1 MRHRAIISRDGTKT
15 MATLKHATWTLWRN
29 NSVNGEESRL
39 LRRVA
44 DDVPIPL
51 TDEGRRDVETLI
63 DAFLERNDAAGLA
76 APQIGMSKRIVVF
89 KTRNFGSDAPPT
101 RDANDYEVLIN
112 PRITQYR
119 GVEEQQTEGCLSC
132 PEISADVTRWTE
144 VKVKAFD
151 RTGRKINRRYTGFPA
166 RVVQHELDH
175 LEGILIVDR
184 ADTLYFPR
192 EKKQFFE
199 TMFQIGRRP
208 TPTL

>member
-1 MRHRAIISRDGTKT
+1 MT
-15 MATLKHATWTLWRN
+15 TLKHATWTLWRN
-29 NSVNGEESRL
+29 NSVTEEESGL

-44 DDVPIPL
+44 DEVPIPL
-51 TDEGRRDVETLI
+51 TDEARRDVETLI

-76 APQIGMSKRIVVF
+76 APQIGISKRIVVF
-89 KTRNFGSDAPPT
+89 KTKNFGSETPPA
-101 RDANDYEVLIN
+101 RNSNEYEVLIN

-119 GVEEQQTEGCLSC
+119 GAEEQQTEGCLSC

-151 RTGRKINRRYTGFPA
+151 RTGRKINRRYTEFPA
-166 RVVQHELDH
+166 RVAQHELDH
-175 LEGILIVDR
+175 LEGMLIVDR

-199 TMFQIGRRP
+199 TLFQIGRRP
-208 TPTL
+208 TPAP